1 MADDKEL
8 RDYLKQVAAELH
20 RTRKRL
26 GELESAARE
35 PIAVVG
41 MACRYPGGVQSPDD
55 LWRLVAEG
63 RDAIGPFPADRGWDL
78 AALYDPDPSK
88 EGTCYVREGG
98 FLDDVASFDAAFFG
112 ISPREAH
119 SMDPQQR
126 LLLESSWEALER
138 AGIDTRTL
146 KGSRT
151 GVFAGVSQ
159 QDYATLLTATEG
171 RIDGHGSTGVSNS
184 VLSGRISY
192 VLGLEGPAL
201 TVDTACSSSLVALH
215 LAVRALRAGE
225 CDLALAGGATV
236 MTTPDVHVM
245 LSRQGS
251 LAPDGRCKAFGAVAD
266 GAGWSEGAGVLVVE
280 RLSDARRNGHPV
292 LAVVRGTAVNQDG
305 TSNGLSAPNGPSQQ
319 RVIRDALAD
328 AGLTAADI
336 DAVEAHGTGTRLG
349 DPIEADAL
357 LATYGAARPEGR
369 PLWLGSLKSN
379 IGHTQAAAGVGGII
393 KMVLALRERLLP
405 KTLHADNPTPFV
417 DWSAGTVRL
426 LDEPRPWP
434 AGSAPSRAAVSSF
447 GVSGTNAHIV
457 LEQAPTTDT
466 PTPAAP
472 PAPVSAAAGAVP
484 GTAPAVLPAVLSA
497 HGTVALRAQAGRL
510 VGQLT
515 DGGRAGGVADVAYSL
530 ATTRTPLDRRGA
542 VLAADRDTLLA
553 GLTALAEGRPH
564 DSVVEGTAVTGRT
577 AFVLPGQG
585 SQWLGMA
592 RELLDSEPAF
602 AESARECAAV
612 VRELVDWNVLDV
624 LRGEPGDVDP
634 DRIDV
639 IQPVLFTV
647 MVSLARTWRA
657 YGVEPDAVIG
667 HSQGEIAAAHLAG
680 GLTLA
685 DAVRVVVLRSRALR
699 TLTVRG
705 GMASVLLP
713 EDQVGARLAPWADRL
728 WIAAVNGPASV
739 ALTGDPDACD
749 AFVAA
754 CAADGVQA
762 RRIPGAG
769 SPGHS
774 PHVEALRERLMADL
788 AALRPRSGDVPFY
801 STVTGGLFDTAGLDA
816 AYWCRNMR
824 EPVRFEP
831 AVRALLNDG
840 HRLFVEPSP
849 HPVLVSSL
857 QQCAETGEHE
867 VTVTGTLR
875 RGEGGPGRLRTAL
888 AQAWTGGAPVDWPRV
903 FADTGAHRVD
913 LPTYAF
919 QRTRHWPDGPRRTA
933 DVTSAGL
940 GPVGHPLLGALVRL
954 ADDDGAVLTG
964 RISPHDHP
972 WLAGYHIG
980 DRAVLP
986 GTAFVE
992 LAVLA
997 GDQVGCGRIEELTL
1011 HTPLSLPPD
1020 GAVAL
1025 QLRVGAERAGR
1036 RTLTI
1041 HASLTTPDTNA
1052 PWTLHA
1058 SGTLVPETGAFVPE
1072 TGALMPE
1079 TGAFVPGTG
1088 ACGPGTDAPASKTG
1102 ALAMGVGPRA
1112 SEAAPEDS
1120 EVGASAS
1127 QVAPVASEVGAL
1139 APEATPFGSETGAPV
1154 PATDLPVP
1162 QTGTRAQN
1170 LTAWPPPGVTPV
1182 PVDAVYERLAAD
1194 GFSYGPERRLL
1205 GALWRGDGEVYAEVA
1220 LPEAQRA
1227 EAGRFGLH
1235 PALSEAALHALC
1247 ALGDGRD
1254 MAVPFSW
1261 AGVEL
1266 HATGAARLRI
1276 RLTRTGERT
1285 VALLLADPTGAPV
1298 AVADSLLLR
1307 PAGPAVLLTEP
1318 PAERL
1323 DRVESPP
1330 ASLPRPARG
1339 RRTAAADTAVD
1350 DDPGSLR
1357 ARLVPLTETERSRA
1371 LLRLV
1376 RDSAAAALGH
1386 TDADTVQASRPF
1398 KDLGFDS
1405 LTAVDFR
1412 NRLSAATG
1420 LRLPVS
1426 VVFDHPSP
1434 RRMVRALYAELFD
1447 DASAAPA
1454 SSRATPAPRR
1464 AVDDEPLALVGM
1476 ACRFPGGVTSPEE
1489 LWTLLREGRDGI
1501 TGFPRNRGWRVQDTA
1516 RGGFLDD
1523 VAGFDPGFFGITPRE
1538 ALTMDPQQ
1546 RLLLETAWEAIERA
1560 GIDPTTLRG
1569 TRTGVY
1575 VGAAGLGY
1583 SLLFPPGSEQ
1593 LAGYT
1598 VTGTATSV
1606 ISGRVSYVLG
1616 LEGPAVTVDTAC
1628 SSSLVALHT
1637 AVQALRAGQ
1646 CDLALAGGVCVMP
1659 DASLFADFERQGG
1672 LATDGRCKAFAA
1684 AADGTG
1690 WSEGVGLLLV
1700 ERLSDARREG
1710 HPVLAVVRGS
1720 AVNQDGASNGL
1731 TAPNGL
1737 AQQRV
1742 IRDALADAGC
1752 APSDVD
1758 AVEAHGT
1765 GTRLGDPI
1773 EAHALLATYGQER
1786 ERPLYLGSLKSNI
1799 GHTMS
1804 AAGVGG
1810 VIKTVLAMRHGVL
1823 PRTLHV
1829 DEPSP
1834 RIDWSTGS
1842 VELLTEPRPW
1852 PDTGRPRRAAVSSF
1866 GISGTNAHVVLEQAP
1881 AEAAPGEASAG
1892 EATPGEASV
1901 EDSPRNAVES
1911 GLATPIGTPASTP
1924 ASAPALTPATTLR
1937 PWPLIVAAHD
1947 ENALRAQATRLLDRL
1962 RHDPGLGVADLTR
1975 SLAITRAA
1983 LGHRAAAVVR
1993 DRAGAHDALTAL
2005 AAGALPPGLMRDTA
2019 REGALGMLFTGQGAQ
2034 HFGMG
2039 RDLYAAHP
2047 VFAEHFDAVCLH
2059 VDPRLPRPLAE
2070 IVFGTGAQ
2078 GPDPEAVHRTEYT
2091 QPALFAFETALYR
2104 LLESWGV
2111 RADYL
2116 LGHSVGELTAAH
2128 LAGVLTLPDACRLVA
2143 ARGRLMQRLPS
2154 GGAMLAV
2161 ATDEK
2166 RATEALEDHPDAVV
2180 AAVNAPG
2187 SVVLSGPAETLTV
2200 LRDRFVER
2208 NVRARFLSVGHAFH
2222 SPLMEPML
2230 DDFARVVAGLDL
2242 RPPRIPVVS
2251 DLTGE
2256 LLTAEQACSPDYW
2269 VRHVR
2274 ETVRFA
2280 DGVRT
2285 LAAEGVT
2292 VLLEVGPD
2300 GVLTGSAHSCLDA
2313 HADAHADAGTG
2324 ADAESPVCV
2333 AAQRKDA
2340 PADETLVAAI
2350 ARAHL
2355 AGTPVDWAAVFAGSG
2370 ARRVDLPT
2378 YPFQRA
2384 RYWPEPRTAGA
2395 TGDLTALGLSPTA
2408 HPLLGARVTCAADGT
2423 TLFTGELSTAV
2434 QPWLTDHAVL
2444 DTALFPGTGFVELA
2458 LWSGRQLDCRHLDEL
2473 TLAAPLLIPADTP
2486 VQLQVTVGPADDSGH
2501 RALSIHSRTEPDD
2514 TWTAHAEGTLTPH
2527 TPGAPT
2533 TALPTAWP
2541 PKDAE
2546 PVDLA
2551 TFYEDLVDFGFTY
2564 GPAFRG
2570 LTAAWRRGDEVF
2582 AEVRLPEPAGGGF
2595 AVHPALL
2602 DAAMHSLAFR
2612 PCAPTTGGPLLPFAW
2627 RGVTDYAQQATVL
2640 RVCVRDEA
2648 ADRVSV
2654 ELTDASGR
2662 PVASV
2667 AALHMRT
2674 ATADGPQ
2681 TPRIRPEW
2689 LLHTEWTPL
2698 DTAPPDA
2705 SAGRLPRH
2713 FTVLGDSAAYAHAG
2727 PLLRTAE
2734 TVEHHPD
2741 LDTLRTA
2748 GTLPDVVVV
2757 PLPPTAPTPAA
2768 ARDAVHRTLTLLQR
2782 WTADSSLTSTRLVLC
2797 TSGAIRASADETVAD
2812 PAGAAVWG
2820 LARSAQLENPGS
2832 VLLVDHLP
2840 GTTTPLPQ
2848 ALAQAL
2854 THDEPQL
2861 ALRADEIR
2869 VPRLTRLAPAAVPTG
2884 AVPVVPTGGDPV
2896 VPTGADPATPTDAH
2910 ATKPTGEDSATPT
2923 DRGPV
2928 ASASGVWPTT
2938 GTVLITGAT
2947 GTLGRLVARHLV
2959 ARHGVRDLLLA
2970 ARRGARAPGMEELIS
2985 ELTGLGATVRAEA
2998 CDITDRVALAALLD
3012 TVPELKAVVHTAGAV
3027 DDATLTALTPA
3038 QLDAVLP
3045 VKTEAVEH
3053 LHELTAD
3060 RDLDAF
3066 VVFSSL
3072 AGTMGGAGQANYAAA
3087 NAFADALCARR
3098 AAAGLPALSLAW
3110 GPWQRGEGMTAGVA
3124 DSDLKRIARVGLRQL
3139 DPREGMALFDA
3150 ALTTGESVAVPVRLD
3165 TSALEPGSPTTPV
3178 LLRSLAAGTRPGGGD
3193 PAAPASGLRE
3203 RLLPLS
3209 APDRTTA
3216 LVELVRAEAATAAG
3230 LPSADSVPSGKPFQS
3245 LGFDSLMAV
3254 DLRNR
3259 LSALTGLRL
3268 PATLVFD
3275 HPTPKDLAEL
3285 LHSGLD
3291 LTPTQAPDP
3300 ALLALESLETSLR
3313 TPTEDPARRTSLA
3326 LRLRVLLTKL
3336 EGTPGSNS
3344 AGPAVAPD
3352 AGDDTDDDLST
3363 ASTEELLSLIGD
3375 EFGIR

>member
-41 MACRYPGGVQSPDD
+41 MACRYPGGVRSPED

-78 AALYDPDPSK
+78 GALYDPDPSK

-98 FLDDVASFDAAFFG
+98 FLDDIASFDAAFFG

-119 SMDPQQR
+119 SVDPQQR

-159 QDYATLLTATEG
+159 QDYATLLTTTEG

-225 CDLALAGGATV
+225 CDLALAGGVTV
-236 MTTPDVHVM
+236 MATPDVHVM

-251 LAPDGRCKAFGAVAD
+251 LAPDGRCKAFGAGAD
-266 GAGWSEGAGVLVVE
+266 GAGWSEGAGVVVVE
-280 RLSDARRNGHPV
+280 RLSDALRNGHPV

-305 TSNGLSAPNGPSQQ
+305 ASNGLSAPNGPSQQ
-319 RVIRDALAD
+319 RVVRDALAD
-328 AGLTAADI
+328 AGLTAADV

-357 LATYGAARPEGR
+357 LATYGAARPDGR

-393 KMVLALRERLLP
+393 KMVLALRERVLP
-405 KTLHADNPTPFV
+405 KTLHADDPTPFV
-417 DWSAGTVRL
+417 DWSSGTVRL

-434 AGSAPSRAAVSSF
+434 DGGTPGRAAVSSF
-447 GVSGTNAHIV
+447 GVSGTNAHVI
-457 LEQAPTTDT
+457 LEQAP
-466 PTPAAP
+466 A
-472 PAPVSAAAGAVP
+472 SAAATTEEHPAPDTVPAVP
-484 GTAPAVLPAVLSA
+484 LPAVLSA
-497 HGTVALRAQAGRL
+497 HGTAALRAQARRL
-510 VGQLT
+510 ADHLT
-515 DGGRAGGVADVAYSL
+515 DTGPDANPDTNCATNPDTGAGRSESEPESEPALADVAYSL
-530 ATTRTPLDRRGA
+530 ATTRTPLDRRAA

-564 DSVVEGTAVTGRT
+564 DTLAEGTAVTGRT

-592 RELLDSEPAF
+592 RELLDTEPVF
-602 AESARECAAV
+602 AESARECAEAV
-612 VRELVDWNVLDV
+612 GQLVDWNVLDV
-624 LRGEPGDVDP
+624 LRGEPGDIDP

-639 IQPVLFTV
+639 VQPVLFTV

-657 YGVEPDAVIG
+657 YGVEPDAVTG
-667 HSQGEIAAAHLAG
+667 HSQGEIAAAHIAG
-680 GLTLA
+680 GLTLE

-713 EDQVGARLAPWADRL
+713 EDQVRSRLAPWADRL

-774 PHVEALRERLMADL
+774 PHVEALRERLTADL
-788 AALRPRSGDVPFY
+788 AVLEPRGGEVPFY
-801 STVTGGLFDTAGLDA
+801 STVTGGPFDTAGLDA

-831 AVRALLNDG
+831 AVRALLADG

-849 HPVLVSSL
+849 HPVLVSSV
-857 QQCAETGEHE
+857 QQCAEADDHE
-867 VTVTGTLR
+867 ITATGTLR
-875 RGEGGPGRLRTAL
+875 RGDGGPGRLRTAL
-888 AQAWTGGAPVDWPRV
+888 AQAWTGGAPVEWPRV
-903 FADTGAHRVD
+903 FAGTGGHRVD

-919 QRTRHWPDGPRRTA
+919 QRTRHWPDGPRRGA
-933 DVTSAGL
+933 DVSSAGL
-940 GPVGHPLLGALVRL
+940 GPLRHPLLGALVRL

-972 WLAGYHIG
+972 WLAGYRIG

-997 GDQVGCGRIEELTL
+997 GDQVGSGRIEELTL

-1020 GAVAL
+1020 GAVGL
-1025 QLRVGAERAGR
+1025 QIRIGADRQGR
-1036 RTLTI
+1036 RTLAV
-1041 HASLTTPDTNA
+1041 HASPADPGTDG

-1058 SGTLVPETGAFVPE
+1058 SGTLVPETGPADSAGNTP
-1072 TGALMPE
+1072 
-1079 TGAFVPGTG
+1079 
-1088 ACGPGTDAPASKTG
+1088 APA
-1102 ALAMGVGPRA
+1102 APAP
-1112 SEAAPEDS
+1112 APE
-1120 EVGASAS
+1120 
-1127 QVAPVASEVGAL
+1127 
-1139 APEATPFGSETGAPV
+1139 
-1154 PATDLPVP
+1154 
-1162 QTGTRAQN
+1162 
-1170 LTAWPPPGVTPV
+1170 LTAWPPADGTPV
-1182 PVDAVYERLAAD
+1182 PVEGLYERLAAD
-1194 GFSYGPERRLL
+1194 GFDYGPERRLL
-1205 GALWRGDGEVYAEVA
+1205 SALWRTDDTVYAEVA
-1220 LPEAQRA
+1220 LPAGQHTEAT
-1227 EAGRFGLH
+1227 RFGLH
-1235 PALSEAALHALC
+1235 PALAEAALHALY
-1247 ALGDGRD
+1247 ALGDD
-1254 MAVPFSW
+1254 QEVAVPFSW
-1261 AGVEL
+1261 SGVEL

-1285 VALLLADPTGAPV
+1285 VALLLADATGAPV

-1307 PAGPAVLLTEP
+1307 PADPAGLLAAP
-1318 PAERL
+1318 AAERL
-1323 DRVESPP
+1323 DRVDP
-1330 ASLPRPARG
+1330 ASVPAAPAPSTRPARP
-1339 RRTAAADTAVD
+1339 RRAVAADTSAD
-1350 DDPGSLR
+1350 ADPDSLR
-1357 ARLVPLTETERSRA
+1357 ARLTPLTETERTRV

-1376 RDSAAAALGH
+1376 RDTAAAALGH
-1386 TDADTVQASRPF
+1386 PDADTVQAGRPF
-1398 KDLGFDS
+1398 KELGFDS

-1412 NRLSAATG
+1412 NRLATATG

-1434 RRMVRALYAELFD
+1434 RRMVRALYAELFE
-1447 DASAAPA
+1447 DAPTAAPA
-1454 SSRATPAPRR
+1454 TTAATGATADRRR
-1464 AVDDEPLALVGM
+1464 AAADEPLAIVGM
-1476 ACRFPGGVTSPEE
+1476 ACRFPGGVTSPDE
-1489 LWTLLREGRDGI
+1489 LWQLLAEGRDGI
-1501 TGFPRNRGWRVQDTA
+1501 TGFPRDRGWRIQDSA

-1546 RLLLETAWEAIERA
+1546 RLLLETSWEAIEHA

-1628 SSSLVALHT
+1628 SSSLVALHS
-1637 AVQALRAGQ
+1637 AVQALRGGQ

-1672 LATDGRCKAFAA
+1672 LAADGRCKAFAA

-1700 ERLSDARREG
+1700 ERLSDARRHG
-1710 HPVLAVVRGS
+1710 HPVLAVVRGT

-1752 APSDVD
+1752 LPSDVD

-1773 EAHALLATYGQER
+1773 EAHALLATYGQDR

-1810 VIKTVLAMRHGVL
+1810 IIKTVLAMRHGTL

-1842 VELLTEPRPW
+1842 VEVLAESRPW
-1852 PDTGRPRRAAVSSF
+1852 PETGRPRRAGVSSF

-1881 AEAAPGEASAG
+1881 AE
-1892 EATPGEASV
+1892 
-1901 EDSPRNAVES
+1901 DAV
-1911 GLATPIGTPASTP
+1911 GTPVTIS
-1924 ASAPALTPATTLR
+1924 SR
-1937 PWPLIVAAHD
+1937 PWPLLVTAHD
-1947 ENALRAQATRLLDRL
+1947 ENALRDQAARLLDRL
-1962 RHDPGLGVADLTR
+1962 ETAPDLDVADLAR
-1975 SLAITRAA
+1975 SLATTRAA
-1983 LGHRAAAVVR
+1983 LDHRAAAVVR
-1993 DRAGAHDALTAL
+1993 DRAGAGAALAAL
-2005 AAGALPPGLMRDTA
+2005 AAGELPPGLLRDTA
-2019 REGALGMLFTGQGAQ
+2019 REGTLAVLFTGQGAQ
-2034 HFGMG
+2034 RFGMG
-2039 RDLYAAHP
+2039 RELYADHP
-2047 VFAEHFDAVCLH
+2047 VFAETFDAVCVHL
-2059 VDPRLPRPLAE
+2059 DPQLPRPLAE
-2070 IVFGTGAQ
+2070 IVLGTGTED
-2078 GPDPEAVHRTEYT
+2078 PDPEAVHRTEYT

-2116 LGHSVGELTAAH
+2116 LGHSVGEIAAAH
-2128 LAGVLTLPDACRLVA
+2128 IAGVLTLPDACRLIA
-2143 ARGRLMQRLPS
+2143 ARGRLMQQLPP

-2161 ATDEK
+2161 AVDEK
-2166 RATEALEDHPDAVV
+2166 QAAETLADHPDVVV

-2187 SVVLSGPAETLTV
+2187 SVVLSGPAEALGT
-2200 LRDRFVER
+2200 LRDHFTEQDI
-2208 NVRARFLSVGHAFH
+2208 RARFLTVSHAFH

-2230 DDFARVVAGLDL
+2230 DDFAQVVAELDL
-2242 RPPRIPVVS
+2242 HPPRIPVVS
-2251 DLTGE
+2251 DVTGE
-2256 LLTAEQACSPDYW
+2256 LLTPEQACSPDYW

-2285 LAAEGVT
+2285 LVAEGVT
-2292 VLLEVGPD
+2292 VLLEAGPD
-2300 GVLTGSAHSCLDA
+2300 GVLTGSAHTCLDA
-2313 HADAHADAGTG
+2313 EADPDAAPDPDAGFDRT
-2324 ADAESPVCV
+2324 VCV

-2340 PADETLVAAI
+2340 PEGESLLTAV

-2355 AGTPVDWAAVFAGSG
+2355 AGAPVDWTAVFAGSG

-2378 YPFQRA
+2378 YPFQRS
-2384 RYWPEPRTAGA
+2384 RYWPEPRPAGT
-2395 TGDLTALGLSPTA
+2395 TGDLTALGLRPTG
-2408 HPLLGARVTCAADGT
+2408 HPLVGARVTSAADGT
-2423 TLFTGELSTAV
+2423 TLFTGELSTAAH
-2434 QPWLTDHAVL
+2434 PWLTDHAVL

-2458 LWSGRQLDCRHLDEL
+2458 LWAGRRLDCHHLDEL
-2473 TLAAPLLIPADTP
+2473 TLAAPLLIPADAP
-2486 VQLQVTVGPADDSGH
+2486 VQLQVTVGPPDDTGR
-2501 RALSIHSRTEPDD
+2501 RALTVHSRTEPEGTGPDGIGADGTAQDDTTWTPD
-2514 TWTAHAEGTLTPH
+2514 TWTAHAEGTLAPQA
-2527 TPGAPT
+2527 PGSPT
-2533 TALPTAWP
+2533 TPPLTAWP
-2541 PKDAE
+2541 PQDAE
-2546 PVDLA
+2546 PVELA
-2551 TFYEDLVDFGFTY
+2551 TFYDDLVDYGFTY

-2582 AEVRLPEPAGGGF
+2582 AEVRLPEAAGGGF

-2612 PCAPTTGGPLLPFAW
+2612 PAAPESGGPLLPFAW
-2627 RGVTDYAQQATVL
+2627 RGVTGHAQGATAL
-2640 RVCVRDEA
+2640 RVHVRDEA
-2648 ADRVSV
+2648 GDRVSV
-2654 ELTDASGR
+2654 ELTDPSGR

-2674 ATADGPQ
+2674 ASTEGLD
-2681 TPRIRPEW
+2681 TTRIRPEW
-2689 LLHTEWTPL
+2689 LLRTEWTAL
-2698 DTAPPDA
+2698 DAAPD
-2705 SAGRLPRH
+2705 GRPPRR
-2713 FTVLGDSAAYAHAG
+2713 FAVLGDTTAYAHAE
-2727 PLLRTAE
+2727 PLLRTAGA
-2734 TVEHHPD
+2734 VEHHAD
-2741 LDTLRTA
+2741 LDALRA
-2748 GTLPDVVVV
+2748 GGDPPDVVVV
-2757 PLPPTAPTPAA
+2757 PLPPAAPTSAA
-2768 ARDAVHRTLTLLQR
+2768 ARDAVHAALTLLQR
-2782 WTADSSLTSTRLVLC
+2782 WTADTTMAGTQLVLC
-2797 TSGAIRASADETVAD
+2797 TSGAVRASDHETVTA
-2812 PAGAAVWG
+2812 PAAAAVWG

-2832 VLLVDHLP
+2832 VLLIDHLP
-2840 GTTTPLPQ
+2840 DATTPLPLAVAQ
-2848 ALAQAL
+2848 ALAAG
-2854 THDEPQL
+2854 EPQL
-2861 ALRADEIR
+2861 ALRAAEIR
-2869 VPRLTRLAPAAVPTG
+2869 VPRLGRLSPAGQATGTPATGTPAADSRSTPE
-2884 AVPVVPTGGDPV
+2884 
-2896 VPTGADPATPTDAH
+2896 PAPPPA
-2910 ATKPTGEDSATPT
+2910 P
-2923 DRGPV
+2923 
-2928 ASASGVWPTT
+2928 VWPTT
-2938 GTVLITGAT
+2938 GTVFITGAT

-2959 ARHGVRDLLLA
+2959 TRHGVRDLLLA
-2970 ARRGARAPGMEELIS
+2970 ARRGGDAPGMEELLA
-2985 ELTGLGATVRAEA
+2985 ELAGLGATVRAEA
-2998 CDITDRVALAALLD
+2998 CDITDRAALAALLE
-3012 TVPELKAVVHTAGAV
+3012 TVPELKAVVHTAGTV

-3038 QLDAVLP
+3038 QVDAVLP
-3045 VKTEAVEH
+3045 VKTAAVEH

-3087 NAFADALCARR
+3087 NAFADALCVRR

-3150 ALTTGESVAVPVRLD
+3150 ALTTGASVAVPVRLD
-3165 TSALEPGSPTTPV
+3165 TSALDPGSPTTPV
-3178 LLRSLAAGTRPGGGD
+3178 LLRSLAAGTRAGGGG
-3193 PAAPASGLRE
+3193 PAGPATAVSGLRE

-3209 APDRTTA
+3209 EADRTAA

-3230 LPSADSVPSGKPFQS
+3230 LPSADTVPSGKPFQS

-3285 LHSGLD
+3285 LHTGLD
-3291 LTPTQAPDP
+3291 LTPAQAPDP

-3313 TPTEDPARRTSLA
+3313 TPADDPARRASLA

-3336 EGTPGSNS
+3336 EETPGGTPG
-3344 AGPAVAPD
+3344 PTV
-3352 AGDDTDDDLST
+3352 DTPLDDDADSDLSA